1 MVQRRHQ
8 SESADPPLSLEKRA
22 IADDLLWKAIE
33 KDSYKRITGLLE
45 NIIVNPRTA
54 LKIWEERQRRQAETS
69 VSIAAAVAAFLKEI
83 EGVDLSPTEV
93 CVLWCKKVFYLRPS
107 EIERVL
113 RVSNASQTLNRIY
126 EKIATQQNN
135 SKKRR
140 NGRGV

>member
-1 MVQRRHQ
+1 MPRNRQ
-8 SESADPPLSLEKRA
+8 SGSTGPPLSLEKRA

-33 KDSYKRITGLLE
+33 EVSYKRITGLLE

-69 VSIAAAVAAFLKEI
+69 VSTAAACAAFLKEI

-107 EIERVL
+107 EIEHVL
-113 RVSNASQTLNRIY
+113 RISNASQTLIRIN

-135 SKKRR
+135 GKKHRK
-140 NGRGV
+140 GSGV